1 MPKKTTTSARG
12 ERRHNPLHEE
22 LVEDESAGVR
32 KVARQKRRDRDERDN
47 DGAGYYE
54 ISAAAQRMA
63 AEQQDEVAAEARPRP
78 ALGSGFDAMAA
89 RFDAEEDDDEEE
101 DGAGYDDEWE
111 DEGVEEIEEVV
122 EVDEADAALF
132 ERFCGSGGG
141 AGAGGDDSD
150 GEGPEQRPSLADIIL
165 AKISEHEARAAA
177 AGSSGG
183 RGALADGGQQQAQ
196 ALPPKVIE
204 VYTQV
209 GLLLSR
215 YKSGRLPKAFKIIP
229 TLRNWEEIL
238 YLTRPDKWTPH
249 ATFEAT
255 KIFAA
260 QNSNQ
265 AQRFNSIVLL
275 DRVRDDIDEHKKLNV
290 HLYNALKKSLYKPA
304 AFFKGFLFP
313 LAMSGCTL
321 KEALIIS
328 SVLTRVSVPALHSA
342 AALLRLCEMPY
353 APATAVFIKILI
365 DKKYALPY
373 RAIDALVFYWMR
385 YRTEPEPMPVLWH
398 QGFLAFAQRYK
409 NDITEDQRDALLDVL
424 LVKGHEKIAPEIRR
438 ELLLGRDRGVEEPPL
453 DEDDVMLD

>member
-1 MPKKTTTSARG
+1 MRVEHRAKKSKIQNPKSVPTNFSSSKPSQPPPRFCSIVHTRSNRSLLRSTVNTCRGYTEPSPTIAAAAVTAAMPKKTTTSARG

-265 AQRFNSIVLL
+265 AQRCV
-275 DRVRDDIDEHKKLNV
+275 
-290 HLYNALKKSLYKPA
+290 SLGGEERGQVYGA
-304 AFFKGFLFP
+304 
-313 LAMSGCTL
+313 C
-321 KEALIIS
+321 
-328 SVLTRVSVPALHSA
+328 
-342 AALLRLCEMPY
+342 RLM
-353 APATAVFIKILI
+353 
-365 DKKYALPY
+365 
-373 RAIDALVFYWMR
+373 
-385 YRTEPEPMPVLWH
+385 
-398 QGFLAFAQRYK
+398 
-409 NDITEDQRDALLDVL
+409 
-424 LVKGHEKIAPEIRR
+424 
-438 ELLLGRDRGVEEPPL
+438 
-453 DEDDVMLD
+453 